1 MGFRASRRILMVAGA
16 LCAPTAGLA
25 QVATNTFNVQMT
37 IQGECKINSAAAM
50 NFGNRVLLD
59 SNVDQ
64 TSEII
69 VQCTANTPFTI
80 GLNQGASTGATV
92 SNRLM
97 KTTGGSTIAYS
108 LYTNAAR
115 TSVWGDTVGVDRRAD
130 TGTGGPQSFTV
141 YGRVA
146 SQTTPVIGNYN
157 DTVTVTINY

>member
-1 MGFRASRRILMVAGA
+1 
-16 LCAPTAGLA
+16 
-25 QVATNTFNVQMT
+25 
-37 IQGECKINSAAAM
+37 M